1 MTQLDEDAA
10 VAAVAAAIRRL
21 FAAATERQAQ
31 DLARAVLR
39 DLAAVGLTLA
49 RRPGPPPATG

>member
-1 MTQLDEDAA
+1 MNALGEEEA

-21 FAAATERQAQ
+21 FAMATEAQAR

-39 DLAAVGLTLA
+39 DLAAEGLALG
-49 RRPGPPPATG
+49 RPAPPAP